1 MVWGI
6 NQEEP
11 LISTPFQVNL
21 LDAQNPKF
29 HISGSFKV
37 GSRPQ
42 KFHILFSLLKT
53 WEAMC
58 YKIASVSIQY
68 FCVTS
73 APSRRIMRLGFKIK

>member
-37 GSRPQ
+37 GSSP
-42 KFHILFSLLKT
+42 
-53 WEAMC
+53 
-58 YKIASVSIQY
+58 VSTMKEY
-68 FCVTS
+68 PFLP
-73 APSRRIMRLGFKIK
+73 AENLGSNVSKE